1 MEILLNFHAN
11 SCVCFLFVVL
21 AYGAYHI
28 SPVMRSDIET
38 CPTRPNNEVFPDL
51 PFHYVRWHNRSIMT
65 AAENDITPQNGEFAP
80 ANQALASTPKDNE
93 IHSGVGVLDKTVKIL
108 DALESGPSTLGQL
121 VSATGLAR
129 PTAHRLAIALERHRF
144 VLRDQHGRFVLGSR
158 FAELA
163 AAAGEDR
170 LLTAAGPILQTLLD
184 RTGESAQIYRR
195 QGDQRVCI
203 AAVERASGLRDSIPV
218 GAMLSMEAGSAAQ
231 ILLAWEDSDR
241 LHQGLRHAKF
251 NAAKLAQVRKRG
263 WSESVNEREE
273 GVASISAPIRN
284 ASGQVIAAIS
294 ISGPIGRMGTTPG
307 RRYAPLVMTAGR
319 YLTDALIKASA
330 GC

>member
-1 MEILLNFHAN
+1 MTSLTQP
-11 SCVCFLFVVL
+11 L
-21 AYGAYHI
+21 ATSMADERQRAGDEMHDDGTVTSTMAADAIEYTI
-28 SPVMRSDIET
+28 S
-38 CPTRPNNEVFPDL
+38 
-51 PFHYVRWHNRSIMT
+51 
-65 AAENDITPQNGEFAP
+65 G
-80 ANQALASTPKDNE
+80 E

-108 DALESGPSTLGQL
+108 DALESGPATLGQL

-203 AAVERASGLRDSIPV
+203 AAVERASGL
-218 GAMLSMEAGSAAQ
+218 
-231 ILLAWEDSDR
+231 DR
-241 LHQGLRHAKF
+241 K
-251 NAAKLAQVRKRG
+251 
-263 WSESVNEREE
+263 SV
-273 GVASISAPIRN
+273 V
-284 ASGQVIAAIS
+284 
-294 ISGPIGRMGTTPG
+294 
-307 RRYAPLVMTAGR
+307 
-319 YLTDALIKASA
+319 
-330 GC
+330 

>member
-1 MEILLNFHAN
+1 
-11 SCVCFLFVVL
+11 
-21 AYGAYHI
+21 
-28 SPVMRSDIET
+28 
-38 CPTRPNNEVFPDL
+38 
-51 PFHYVRWHNRSIMT
+51 MT
-65 AAENDITPQNGEFAP
+65 SNADATMAEEPLDDAP
-80 ANQALASTPKDNE
+80 ATDDQSTAFPVDDGE

-108 DALESGPSTLGQL
+108 DALESGPATLGQL
-121 VSATGLAR
+121 VAATGLAR

-144 VLRDQHGRFVLGSR
+144 VLRDQHSRFALGSR

-251 NAAKLAQVRKRG
+251 TATKLASVRKRG
-263 WSESVNEREE
+263 WSESVNERED
-273 GVASISAPIRN
+273 GVCSISAPIRN

-294 ISGPIGRMGTTPG
+294 ISGPSGRMGNSPG
-307 RRYAPLVMTAGR
+307 RRYAPLVMAAGK

-330 GC
+330 GR

>member
-1 MEILLNFHAN
+1 M
-11 SCVCFLFVVL
+11 
-21 AYGAYHI
+21 
-28 SPVMRSDIET
+28 
-38 CPTRPNNEVFPDL
+38 
-51 PFHYVRWHNRSIMT
+51 
-65 AAENDITPQNGEFAP
+65 
-80 ANQALASTPKDNE
+80 
-93 IHSGVGVLDKTVKIL
+93 
-108 DALESGPSTLGQL
+108 
-121 VSATGLAR
+121 
-129 PTAHRLAIALERHRF
+129 
-144 VLRDQHGRFVLGSR
+144 LGSR

-307 RRYAPLVMTAGR
+307 RRYAPLVMAAGR

-330 GC
+330 GR